1 MLGGFIMG
9 IIIQSIHFDATTALE
24 QFIEKKVKKL
34 EVFYGDILET
44 EVALK
49 VIKPET
55 ALNKEAQIKVK
66 ISGSELFASKVSDT
80 FEKSVDTALEALQKQ
95 LIKIKEKNRPK

>member
-1 MLGGFIMG
+1 MG
-9 IIIQSIHFDATTALE
+9 INIQSIHFDATKALE

-34 EVFYGDILET
+34 EVFYGDILDT
-44 EVALK
+44 EVILK
-49 VIKPET
+49 VVKPEV
-55 ALNKEAQIKVK
+55 AMNKEALVKVK

-80 FEKSVDTALEALQKQ
+80 FEESVDTALDALQKQ

>member
-1 MLGGFIMG
+1 MG
-9 IIIQSIHFDATTALE
+9 ISIQSIHFDATAALE
-24 QFIEKKVKKL
+24 QFIGKKVKKL

-44 EVALK
+44 EVVLK

-55 ALNKEAQIKVK
+55 AMNKEAQIKVR

-80 FEKSVDTALEALQKQ
+80 FEEAVDTALEAIQKQ
-95 LIKIKEKNRPK
+95 LIRTKEKSRPN

>member
-1 MLGGFIMG
+1 MG
-9 IIIQSIHFDATTALE
+9 IKIQSIHFDASNALE
-24 QFIEKKVKKL
+24 KFIQKKVSKL

-44 EVALK
+44 EVILK

-55 ALNKEAQIKVK
+55 ALNKEALVKVK

-80 FEKSVDTALEALQKQ
+80 FEESVDEAVDALQKQ
-95 LIKIKEKNRPK
+95 LIKIKEKGRPK

>member
-1 MLGGFIMG
+1 MG
-9 IIIQSIHFDATTALE
+9 ISIQSIHFDATVALE
-24 QFIEKKVKKL
+24 KFIEKKVKKL

-44 EVALK
+44 EVILK

-55 ALNKEAQIKVK
+55 AMNKEALVKVR

-80 FEKSVDTALEALQKQ
+80 FEEAVDTSLEAIQKQ
-95 LIKIKEKNRPK
+95 LIRIKEKGRPK